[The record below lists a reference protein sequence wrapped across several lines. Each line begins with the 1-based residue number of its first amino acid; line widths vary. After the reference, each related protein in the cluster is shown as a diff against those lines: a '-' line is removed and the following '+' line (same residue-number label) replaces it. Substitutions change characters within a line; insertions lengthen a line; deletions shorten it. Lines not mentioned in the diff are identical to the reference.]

1 MAPTLYIAHDTCS
14 RATQLIANELNLDL
28 DLVHFDVAGK
38 TTSNG
43 DDFAAVNPL
52 LYVPCLKLDNETK
65 DIVSETKDIVSETI
79 VICSYFADQ
88 HPEAGLIPAA
98 GTLERVKYDQVLVQL
113 ATEIAQKH
121 IPLMRKL
128 MTPEGIEFHSNKLKN
143 AYKLLDDRL
152 AVNPYLFGEKLTV
165 ADAYVWGTLWN
176 SRSGVDIS
184 HLKNIAAWRERLEAR
199 PAAVK
204 TLKDEAE
211 IVALHK
217 AKIAVSS
224 A

>member
-1 MAPTLYIAHDTCS
+1 MAPKLYIAHDTCS

-28 DLVHFDVAGK
+28 ELVHFDVVGK
-38 TTSNG
+38 STSNG
-43 DDFAAVNPL
+43 DDFVAVNPL
-52 LYVPCLKLDNETK
+52 LYIPCLQLDNENK
-65 DIVSETKDIVSETI
+65 DVISETI

-88 HPEAGLIPAA
+88 RPEAGLIPAA

-128 MTPEGIEFHSNKLKN
+128 MTSEGVEFHSNKLKK

-152 AVNPYLFGEKLTV
+152 AVNPYLFGENLTV

-184 HLKNIAAWRERLEAR
+184 HLKNIAAWKERLEAR
-199 PAAVK
+199 STAIK
-204 TLKDEAE
+204 TLQDEAE

-217 AKIAVSS
+217 AKIAASS

>member
-1 MAPTLYIAHDTCS
+1 MAPILYIAHDTCS

-28 DLVHFDVAGK
+28 ELVHFDVFDK
-38 TTSNG
+38 STSNG

-52 LYVPCLKLDNETK
+52 LYVPCLKLDNEHQ
-65 DIVSETKDIVSETI
+65 DVISEII

-88 HPEAGLIPAA
+88 HPNAGLIPAA
-98 GTLERVKYDQVLVQL
+98 GSLERVKYDQVLVQL
-113 ATEIAQKH
+113 ATEVAQKH

-128 MTPEGIEFHSNKLKN
+128 MTPEGVEFHSNKLKK

-152 AVNPYLFGEKLTV
+152 AANPYLFGENLTV
-165 ADAYVWGTLWN
+165 ADAYVWATLWN

-184 HLKNIAAWRERLEAR
+184 HLKNIAAWKQRLEAR
-199 PAAVK
+199 PAAIK
-204 TLKDEAE
+204 TLRDEAE

-217 AKIAVSS
+217 AKIAASS
-224 A
+224 T

>member
-28 DLVHFDVAGK
+28 ELVHFDVVGK
-38 TTSNG
+38 STSNG

-52 LYVPCLKLDNETK
+52 LYVPCLKLDNENQ
-65 DIVSETKDIVSETI
+65 DIISETI
-79 VICSYFADQ
+79 VICSYLADQ
-88 HPEAGLIPAA
+88 HPEAGLIPTA
-98 GTLERVKYDQVLVQL
+98 GTLDRVKYDQVLVQL
-113 ATEIAQKH
+113 ATEVAQKH

-128 MTPEGIEFHSNKLKN
+128 MTPEGIEFHSNKLKK

-152 AVNPYLFGEKLTV
+152 AINPYLFGENLTV

-184 HLKNIAAWRERLEAR
+184 HLKNIAAWKERLEAR
-199 PAAVK
+199 PAAIK
-204 TLKDEAE
+204 TLEDEAE

-217 AKIAVSS
+217 AKIATSS

>member
-1 MAPTLYIAHDTCS
+1 MAPTLYIADDTCS
-14 RATQLIANELNLDL
+14 RAAQLVANELGAEHE
-28 DLVHFDVAGK
+28 LVHFDVFGRG
-38 TTSNG
+38 TSNG
-43 DDFAAVNPL
+43 EDFAAVNPL
-52 LYVPCLKLDNETK
+52 LYVPALKLENETK
-65 DIVSETKDIVSETI
+65 DIISETI

-88 HPEAGLIPAA
+88 KPEGGLIPTA
-98 GTLERVKYDQVLVQL
+98 GSLERVKYDQFLVQL

-128 MTPEGIEFHSNKLKN
+128 MTPEGIEFHTNKLQK

-152 AVNPYLFGEKLTV
+152 AKTPYLFGDKLTV

-176 SRSGVDIS
+176 SRSGVDLS
-184 HLKNIAAWRERLEAR
+184 HLENLAAWKARVDAR

-204 TLKDEAE
+204 TLKDEAD
-211 IVALHK
+211 IVAAHK
-217 AKIAVSS
+217 AQLAAS

>member
-14 RATQLIANELNLDL
+14 RATQLIANELSFDIELI
-28 DLVHFDVAGK
+28 HFDVFGK
-38 TTSNG
+38 STSNG

-52 LYVPCLKLDNETK
+52 LYVPCLKLDNENK
-65 DIVSETKDIVSETI
+65 DVISETI

-98 GTLERVKYDQVLVQL
+98 GTLDRVKYDQVLVQL

-128 MTPEGIEFHSNKLKN
+128 MTPEGVDFHSNKLQK

-152 AVNPYLFGEKLTV
+152 AVNPYLFGENLTV

-184 HLKNIAAWRERLEAR
+184 HLKNITAWKERLEAR
-199 PAAVK
+199 PAAIK

-217 AKIAVSS
+217 AKIAASS

>member
-1 MAPTLYIAHDTCS
+1 MAPILYIAHDTCS

-28 DLVHFDVAGK
+28 ELVHFDVFDK
-38 TTSNG
+38 STSNG

-52 LYVPCLKLDNETK
+52 LYVPCLKLDNEHQ
-65 DIVSETKDIVSETI
+65 DVISEII

-88 HPEAGLIPAA
+88 HPNAGLIPAA
-98 GTLERVKYDQVLVQL
+98 GSLERVKYDQVLVQL
-113 ATEIAQKH
+113 ATEVAQKH

-128 MTPEGIEFHSNKLKN
+128 MTPEGVEFHSNKLKK

-152 AVNPYLFGEKLTV
+152 AANPYLFGENLTV
-165 ADAYVWGTLWN
+165 ADAYVWATLWN

-184 HLKNIAAWRERLEAR
+184 HLKNIAAWKQRLEAR
-199 PAAVK
+199 PAAIK
-204 TLKDEAE
+204 TLRDEAE

-217 AKIAVSS
+217 AKIAASS
-224 A
+224 